1 MKVFLIGFMASGKTT
16 VGKELSRA
24 LGFMF
29 VDLDEYIETK
39 HGRTV
44 EQIFEVNGESHFRM
58 IEQEAL
64 KEVAAFDGDFVISS
78 GGGTSCFYGS
88 IDYMNSVGMTVYLR
102 MEVASLVARLLNS
115 KNGRPLLL
123 GKDKEDLSNYII
135 RVLDERKK
143 FYEKAKVIVDADGL
157 NPADL
162 ANTLKDIIQGE
173 TKKGD

>member
-1 MKVFLIGFMASGKTT
+1 MKVFLIGVMASGKTT

-24 LGFMF
+24 LGFKF

-44 EQIFEVNGESHFRM
+44 EQIFEVKGEAHFRI

-64 KEVAAFDGDFVISS
+64 KEVSAFDGDFVISS

-88 IDYMNSVGMTVYLR
+88 IDYMNSTGMTVYLR
-102 MEVASLVARLLNS
+102 MEVASLLARLLNS
-115 KNGRPLLL
+115 KNDRPLLL
-123 GKDKEDLSNYII
+123 GKDKEEFSNYII

-143 FYEKAKVIVDADGL
+143 FYEKAKVIVDADSL

-173 TKKGD
+173 TEKGD